1 MSKIRLEKLRRL
13 TLPPEI
19 IAQAGLHQDDVLE
32 ATYANGEI
40 ILRPTPLL
48 ALSTDGQSMMDYAGA
63 CKSAWG
69 DTPAEVEFHMAAR
82 FSTMPRACVRKI
94 ACGLLMPFM
103 SPQRHRLPASF
114 SLPMTRR

>member
-19 IAQAGLHQDDVLE
+19 IAQAGLQQDDVLE

-40 ILRPTPLL
+40 TLRPAPLL

-63 CKSAWG
+63 CKGAWG
-69 DTPAEVEFHMAAR
+69 DTPAEVEFHVAQD
-82 FSTMPRACVRKI
+82 RASWDR
-94 ACGLLMPFM
+94 
-103 SPQRHRLPASF
+103 
-114 SLPMTRR
+114 

>member
-40 ILRPTPLL
+40 ILRPTPSL
-48 ALSTDGQSMMDYAGA
+48 APAINGLSMMDYDGA
-63 CKSAWG
+63 CKGAWG
-69 DTPAEVEFHMAAR
+69 DTPAEVEFHVAQD
-82 FSTMPRACVRKI
+82 RASWDR
-94 ACGLLMPFM
+94 
-103 SPQRHRLPASF
+103 
-114 SLPMTRR
+114 